1 MKTRTGLIPVLFTL
15 ILLPTTLVRLQAQQ
29 RSPGQPAKL
38 EVEKVVLDFQ
48 IKKKGDFVG
57 GLKKE
62 DLSVYEDG
70 AKQEITQFNEGETR
84 LSIVLLLDLSN
95 SMKKSVR
102 HVRDG
107 AQLIVQGLDREDEAA
122 VMMFA
127 TDVVLAQRFTRNK
140 QQIANAIGQA
150 PEPGG
155 YTTLNRAL
163 REAGTYL
170 TDSATPGNRRVM
182 IVFTDDEDTASSP
195 DSLKQASHAIFNAG
209 IIVCGFIVRVP
220 SRLSDPLS
228 EAVVAKFVRQ
238 TAGSASFLD
247 EKRPGEQMSNV
258 VKSLHRRYVIEYV
271 SSNPRHNG
279 EFRRIRVKVSPD
291 VEKKEGKLSILTREG
306 YFAPARQ

>member
-1 MKTRTGLIPVLFTL
+1 MKRRTSLIYLFFAL
-15 ILLPTTLVRLQAQQ
+15 ILLPATQFRLQAQQ
-29 RSPGQPAKL
+29 RSTDQPAKL
-38 EVEKVVLDFQ
+38 EEEKVVLDFQ
-48 IKKKGDFVG
+48 IKRKGKFVG

-62 DLSVYEDG
+62 DLYVYEDD
-70 AKQEITQFNEGETR
+70 AKQEITQFGEGDPP
-84 LSIVLLLDLSN
+84 LSLVLLLDLSN
-95 SMKKSVR
+95 SMKRSVR
-102 HVRDG
+102 HVRDN
-107 AQLIVQGLDREDEAA
+107 AQQIVQGLDPEDEAA

-150 PEPGG
+150 PDPGG

-163 REAGTYL
+163 KEAATYL
-170 TDSATPGNRRVM
+170 TNSATRGNRRVM

-195 DSLKQASHAIFNAG
+195 DSVKQASRAIFNAG

-220 SRLSDPLS
+220 SRLSDQLS
-228 EAVVAKFVRQ
+228 EGVVARFVRQ
-238 TAGSASFLD
+238 TAGSASFFD
-247 EKRPGEQMSNV
+247 EQRLGEQMSNV

-271 SSNPRHNG
+271 SSNPNHNG